1 MDFRAAC
8 YCYSQL
14 LQLACYASRALII
27 FRFSRNF
34 LGATVTCMLSL
45 SSISLIQNRTNDF
58 CASFAYL
65 RAKHCICPRKAL
77 HAPMQSFAI
86 ANAKLC
92 NRQRKALHLPTQ
104 SFASV
109 NANVFGERHDTY
121 IICSR
126 ISVCMQQQQPK
137 EKYRFISLPLRMFSL
152 SLHHIGYVIGKTHTI
167 RKSCGMS
174 ARILNKKRNP
184 P

>member
-14 LQLACYASRALII
+14 LQLVCYASRALII

-34 LGATVTCMLSL
+34 LGATVTRMSSL
-45 SSISLIQNRTNDF
+45 SSILLIQNSTNSLIQNRTNDF

-77 HAPMQSFAI
+77 QS
-86 ANAKLC
+86 
-92 NRQRKALHLPTQ
+92 PTQ

-109 NANVFGERHDTY
+109 HAKHCMCQRKALHPSTQSFACFPTELIPRAP
-121 IICSR
+121 ICSA
-126 ISVCMQQQQPK
+126 
-137 EKYRFISLPLRMFSL
+137 L
-152 SLHHIGYVIGKTHTI
+152 GYVIVGVSV
-167 RKSCGMS
+167 RGNYC
-174 ARILNKKRNP
+174 LFL
-184 P
+184 

>member
-34 LGATVTCMLSL
+34 LGATMTCMLSL

-65 RAKHCICPRKAL
+65 RAKLCIRPRKAL
-77 HAPMQSFAI
+77 HLPTQSIAC

-92 NRQRKALHLPTQ
+92 NRQRKALHVPTQ
-104 SFASV
+104 SFACFSTELIPR
-109 NANVFGERHDTY
+109 AP
-121 IICSR
+121 ICSA
-126 ISVCMQQQQPK
+126 
-137 EKYRFISLPLRMFSL
+137 L
-152 SLHHIGYVIGKTHTI
+152 GYVIVGVSV
-167 RKSCGMS
+167 RGNYC
-174 ARILNKKRNP
+174 LFL
-184 P
+184 

>member
-14 LQLACYASRALII
+14 LQLVCYASRALII

-34 LGATVTCMLSL
+34 LGATVTRMLSL

-65 RAKHCICPRKAL
+65 RAKLCIRPGKAL
-77 HAPMQSFAI
+77 HLPTQSIAC

-92 NRQRKALHLPTQ
+92 NRQRKALHPSTQ
-104 SFASV
+104 SFACFSTELIPR
-109 NANVFGERHDTY
+109 AP
-121 IICSR
+121 ICSA
-126 ISVCMQQQQPK
+126 
-137 EKYRFISLPLRMFSL
+137 L
-152 SLHHIGYVIGKTHTI
+152 GYVIVVV
-167 RKSCGMS
+167 S
-174 ARILNKKRNP
+174 ARGNYCLFL
-184 P
+184 

>member
-14 LQLACYASRALII
+14 LQLVCYASRALII

-34 LGATVTCMLSL
+34 LGATVTCMSSL
-45 SSISLIQNRTNDF
+45 SSILLIQNRTNSLIQNRTNDF

-77 HAPMQSFAI
+77 QS
-86 ANAKLC
+86 
-92 NRQRKALHLPTQ
+92 PTQ

-109 NANVFGERHDTY
+109 HAKHCMCQRKALHPSTQSFACFPTELIPRAP
-121 IICSR
+121 ICSA
-126 ISVCMQQQQPK
+126 
-137 EKYRFISLPLRMFSL
+137 L
-152 SLHHIGYVIGKTHTI
+152 GYVIVGVSV
-167 RKSCGMS
+167 RGNYC
-174 ARILNKKRNP
+174 LFL
-184 P
+184 

>member
-14 LQLACYASRALII
+14 LQLVCYASRALII

-65 RAKHCICPRKAL
+65 RAKLCIRPRKAL

-92 NRQRKALHLPTQ
+92 IRPRKALHPPTQ
-104 SFASV
+104 SFACFPTELIPR
-109 NANVFGERHDTY
+109 AP
-121 IICSR
+121 ICSA
-126 ISVCMQQQQPK
+126 
-137 EKYRFISLPLRMFSL
+137 L
-152 SLHHIGYVIGKTHTI
+152 GYVIVGVSV
-167 RKSCGMS
+167 RGNYC
-174 ARILNKKRNP
+174 LFL
-184 P
+184 

>member
-14 LQLACYASRALII
+14 LQLVCYASRALII

-77 HAPMQSFAI
+77 QS
-86 ANAKLC
+86 
-92 NRQRKALHLPTQ
+92 PTQ

-109 NANVFGERHDTY
+109 HAQLCMFLHRTYTQGSDTLCLGLCY
-121 IICSR
+121 CCGFS
-126 ISVCMQQQQPK
+126 SWK
-137 EKYRFISLPLRMFSL
+137 LLFISLKAVPLCSECFR
-152 SLHHIGYVIGKTHTI
+152 
-167 RKSCGMS
+167 
-174 ARILNKKRNP
+174 
-184 P
+184 

>member
-1 MDFRAAC
+1 MDFRTAC

-14 LQLACYASRALII
+14 LQLVCYASRALII

-34 LGATVTCMLSL
+34 LGATVTRMLSL
-45 SSISLIQNRTNDF
+45 SSILLIQNRTNDF

-92 NRQRKALHLPTQ
+92 MFFHRTYTQ
-104 SFASV
+104 GADMLCLGLCYCWDFSSW
-109 NANVFGERHDTY
+109 
-121 IICSR
+121 
-126 ISVCMQQQQPK
+126 K
-137 EKYRFISLPLRMFSL
+137 LLFISLKAVPLCSECFR
-152 SLHHIGYVIGKTHTI
+152 
-167 RKSCGMS
+167 
-174 ARILNKKRNP
+174 
-184 P
+184 

>member
-14 LQLACYASRALII
+14 LQLVCYASRALII

-34 LGATVTCMLSL
+34 LGATVTCMSSL
-45 SSISLIQNRTNDF
+45 SSILLIQNRTNSLIQNRTNDF

-65 RAKHCICPRKAL
+65 RAKLCIRPRKAL

-92 NRQRKALHLPTQ
+92 IRPRKALHVFPPNLYPGLRYALPWAMLLLWFQLAGTIAYF
-104 SFASV
+104 SKGS
-109 NANVFGERHDTY
+109 
-121 IICSR
+121 S
-126 ISVCMQQQQPK
+126 SML
-137 EKYRFISLPLRMFSL
+137 SMLP
-152 SLHHIGYVIGKTHTI
+152 
-167 RKSCGMS
+167 
-174 ARILNKKRNP
+174 
-184 P
+184 

>member
-14 LQLACYASRALII
+14 LQLVCYASRALII

-34 LGATVTCMLSL
+34 LGATVTRMLSL
-45 SSISLIQNRTNDF
+45 SSILLIQNRTNDF

-77 HAPMQSFAI
+77 QS
-86 ANAKLC
+86 
-92 NRQRKALHLPTQ
+92 PTQ

-109 NANVFGERHDTY
+109 HAKLCMFFHRTY
-121 IICSR
+121 TQGADMLCLGLCYCWGFS
-126 ISVCMQQQQPK
+126 SWK
-137 EKYRFISLPLRMFSL
+137 LLFISLKAVPLCSECFR
-152 SLHHIGYVIGKTHTI
+152 
-167 RKSCGMS
+167 
-174 ARILNKKRNP
+174 
-184 P
+184 

>member
-14 LQLACYASRALII
+14 LQLVCYASRALII

-45 SSISLIQNRTNDF
+45 SSISLIQNRTNSLIQNRTNDF

-65 RAKHCICPRKAL
+65 RAKLCIRPRKAL

-92 NRQRKALHLPTQ
+92 MFFHRTYTQ
-104 SFASV
+104 GADMLCLGLCYCCGFSSW
-109 NANVFGERHDTY
+109 ELLL
-121 IICSR
+121 
-126 ISVCMQQQQPK
+126 
-137 EKYRFISLPLRMFSL
+137 ISLKAVPLCSECFR
-152 SLHHIGYVIGKTHTI
+152 
-167 RKSCGMS
+167 
-174 ARILNKKRNP
+174 
-184 P
+184 

>member
-14 LQLACYASRALII
+14 LQLVCYASRALII

-77 HAPMQSFAI
+77 QS
-86 ANAKLC
+86 
-92 NRQRKALHLPTQ
+92 PTQ

-109 NANVFGERHDTY
+109 HAKLCMFFHRTY
-121 IICSR
+121 TQGSDMLCLGLCYCCGFS
-126 ISVCMQQQQPK
+126 SWK
-137 EKYRFISLPLRMFSL
+137 LLFISLKAVPLCSECFR
-152 SLHHIGYVIGKTHTI
+152 
-167 RKSCGMS
+167 
-174 ARILNKKRNP
+174 
-184 P
+184 